1 MRWERLTTREIDA
14 LPRSL
19 PVIVN
24 VAAIEQHGPH
34 LPLDT
39 DAVIGGA
46 FLDALEARAGDE
58 VLILPQV
65 KVCCSEHHMDFP
77 GTLSIGHRS
86 FLDYVGAILE
96 SVVRHGFRNLVI
108 FNSHGGNQA
117 IGQVLLEAFGASHR
131 DCRIAMLTWWRLA
144 GPEIAAIRESGFAG
158 ANHACELETSLMLHI
173 DPTAVRRPEHLPA
186 MSYVPTHGWANADMI
201 MPARGALFRSMA
213 EMSDGLGAV
222 GDASLATA
230 AKGRAIVEAVTEQL
244 LVVVR
249 DLPAT
254 FSIANPQPKETEK
267 C

>member
-1 MRWERLTTREIDA
+1 MRWERLTTREIQD
-14 LPRSL
+14 LPRTI

-39 DAVIGGA
+39 DAVIGAA
-46 FLDALEARAGDE
+46 FLDSLEARAGGE

-86 FLDYVGAILE
+86 FLDYVGAILQ

-117 IGQVLLEAFGASHR
+117 IGQVLLEQFGASHR
-131 DCRIAMLTWWRLA
+131 DCRIVMLTWWRLA
-144 GPEIAAIRESGFAG
+144 GPEISQIRESGFAG
-158 ANHACELETSLMLHI
+158 ANHACELETSLMLHV
-173 DPTAVRRPEHLPA
+173 DPASVRQPDHLPPV
-186 MSYVPTHGWANADMI
+186 SYVPTHSWANADMI
-201 MPARGALFRSMA
+201 LPARGALFRSMA

-230 AKGRAIVEAVTEQL
+230 AKGQAIIEAVTEQL
-244 LVVVR
+244 LAVVR
-249 DLPAT
+249 DLSAASST
-254 FSIANPQPKETEK
+254 ADLKTEGD
-267 C
+267 

>member
-1 MRWERLTTREIDA
+1 MRWERLTTREIQD
-14 LPRSL
+14 LPRTI

-39 DAVIGGA
+39 DAVIGAA
-46 FLDALEARAGDE
+46 FLDSLEAQAGGE

-77 GTLSIGHRS
+77 GTLSIGHRI
-86 FLDYVGAILE
+86 FLDYVGAILQ

-117 IGQVLLEAFGASHR
+117 IGQVLLEEFGASHS
-131 DCRIAMLTWWRLA
+131 DCRIVMLTWWRLA
-144 GPEIAAIRESGFAG
+144 GPEISQIRESGFAG
-158 ANHACELETSLMLHI
+158 ANHACELETSLMLQVN
-173 DPTAVRRPEHLPA
+173 PAAVRQPDHLPP

-201 MPARGALFRSMA
+201 LPARGALFRSMA

-230 AKGRAIVEAVTEQL
+230 AKGQAIIEAVTEQL
-244 LVVVR
+244 LAVVR
-249 DLPAT
+249 DLSVASST
-254 FSIANPQPKETEK
+254 AELKTEGD
-267 C
+267 

>member
-1 MRWERLTTREIDA
+1 M
-14 LPRSL
+14 
-19 PVIVN
+19 IVN

-46 FLDALEARAGDE
+46 FLDALEAQAGDD

-86 FLDYVGAILE
+86 FLDYVGAILQ

-117 IGQVLLEAFGASHR
+117 VGQVLLEEFGASHR

-144 GPEIAAIRESGFAG
+144 GPEIAKIRESSFTG

-173 DPTAVRRPEHLPA
+173 DPEAVRQPDHLPA
-186 MSYVPTHGWANADMI
+186 MSYVPTHDWANADMI
-201 MPARGALFRSMA
+201 LPARGALFRSMA
-213 EMSDGLGAV
+213 EMSDGLGIV

-230 AKGRAIVEAVTEQL
+230 AKGRAIIDVVTEQL
-244 LVVVR
+244 LAVVR
-249 DLPAT
+249 DLSGA
-254 FSIANPQPKETEK
+254 SSNANLETHGD
-267 C
+267 

>member
-1 MRWERLTTREIDA
+1 MRWERLTTREIQD
-14 LPRSL
+14 LPRTI

-46 FLDALEARAGDE
+46 FLDSLEARAGGE

-86 FLDYVGAILE
+86 FLDYVGAILQ

-108 FNSHGGNQA
+108 FNSHGGNRA
-117 IGQVLLEAFGASHR
+117 VGQVLLEEFGASHR

-144 GPEIAAIRESGFAG
+144 GPEVSKLRESGFAG
-158 ANHACELETSLMLHI
+158 ANHACELETSLMLHV
-173 DPTAVRRPEHLPA
+173 DPAAVRRPDRLPA
-186 MSYVPTHGWANADMI
+186 MSYVPTHDWANADMI
-201 MPARGALFRSMA
+201 LPARGTMFRSMA
-213 EMSDGLGAV
+213 EMSDGLGVV

-230 AKGRAIVEAVTEQL
+230 AKGEAIINVVSERL
-244 LVVVR
+244 LAVVR
-249 DLPAT
+249 DLTDASSNAH
-254 FSIANPQPKETEK
+254 FETIGD
-267 C
+267 

>member
-1 MRWERLTTREIDA
+1 MRWERLTTREIQD
-14 LPRSL
+14 LPRTM

-39 DAVIGGA
+39 DVVIGGA
-46 FLDALEARAGDE
+46 FLDALENQASDE

-65 KVCCSEHHMDFP
+65 KVCCSEHHMDFS

-86 FLDYVGAILE
+86 FLDYVGAILQ

-117 IGQVLLEAFGASHR
+117 IGQVLLEEFGASHR

-144 GPEIAAIRESGFAG
+144 GPEIAQIRESAFAG

-173 DPTAVRRPEHLPA
+173 DPEAVRQPDHLPA
-186 MSYVPTHGWANADMI
+186 MSYVPTHDWANADMVL
-201 MPARGALFRSMA
+201 PARGALFRSMA

-230 AKGRAIVEAVTEQL
+230 AKGQAIIEAVTEQL
-244 LVVVR
+244 LAVVR
-249 DLPAT
+249 DLSVASST
-254 FSIANPQPKETEK
+254 ADLKTEGD
-267 C
+267 